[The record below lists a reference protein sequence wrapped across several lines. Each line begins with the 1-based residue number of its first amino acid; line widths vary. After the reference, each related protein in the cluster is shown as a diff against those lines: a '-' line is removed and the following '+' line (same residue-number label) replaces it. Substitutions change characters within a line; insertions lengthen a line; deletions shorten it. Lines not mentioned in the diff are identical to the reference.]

1 LNKKSILANTIIGIQ
16 LLNKGSVIMAKNN
29 STKKPKAASDP
40 TSPNYAKG
48 ITSNANQNSPY
59 GKDEP
64 STKTHLK

>member
-1 LNKKSILANTIIGIQ
+1 
-16 LLNKGSVIMAKNN
+16 MAKNN